1 VALCP
6 NVVPYSGSCFD
17 CCDLLQRSVI
27 HYAAER
33 KTSSAMIFCRPLNN
47 DRNGMLP
54 VYLAAAPKIEAPAWS
69 PSDSGRGFYIG
80 CLSGRILRGLG
91 GRPTS

>member
-6 NVVPYSGSCFD
+6 NVVPHSGSCFD

-33 KTSSAMIFCRPLNN
+33 KTSSAMIFYHLLNN
-47 DRNGMLP
+47 DRDGMLP
-54 VYLAAAPKIEAPAWS
+54 VYLVAVPKIEAPAWS
-69 PSDSGRGFYIG
+69 HSESGRGFYVG
-80 CLSGRILRGLG
+80 ALVGAY
-91 GRPTS
+91 